1 LSGDL
6 SQWTHLFAAFQRG
19 LVEAGYIVGRNVA
32 IELRSAGGRYDRLLE
47 LVADLVKR
55 NVALIATGITL
66 AALAAKAATTTIP
79 IVFATS
85 EQQAG
90 AR

>member
-1 LSGDL
+1 
-6 SQWTHLFAAFQRG
+6 
-19 LVEAGYIVGRNVA
+19 
-32 IELRSAGGRYDRLLE
+32 
-47 LVADLVKR
+47 
-55 NVALIATGITL
+55 VALIATGITL